1 MNREIIDILV
11 CPATHQSLRMAS
23 KSEMAKIQ
31 KRYQESG
38 LTRADR
44 QPVEEMPDSLLI
56 REDEKVAYLVID
68 QIPNLM
74 VNEGIL
80 LP

>member
-11 CPATHQSLRMAS
+11 CPATHQSLRIAS
-23 KSEMAKIQ
+23 KSDMAKIQ
-31 KRYQESG
+31 KKYQESG
-38 LTRADR
+38 LTRVDK
-44 QPVEEMPDSLLI
+44 QPVENMPDSLLI
-56 REDEKVAYLVID
+56 RKDKKVAYLVID

-80 LP
+80 LT